1 MQEEQRYSHDR
12 RRCVD
17 EIIDST
23 ELLDKIS
30 DRIADRIANQVTEK
44 VADKVEERLAT
55 KAFAA
60 IGKTFVQ
67 KLFYLVGTVAVGVYI
82 FLNHKGVL

>member
-1 MQEEQRYSHDR
+1 MQDEQYPQHER

-17 EIIDST
+17 EIIDSQ
-23 ELLDKIS
+23 ELLDKIA
-30 DRIADRIANQVTEK
+30 DKIADRIAIKVTER
-44 VADKVEERLAT
+44 VADKVEERLTT
-55 KAFAA
+55 KAFAT